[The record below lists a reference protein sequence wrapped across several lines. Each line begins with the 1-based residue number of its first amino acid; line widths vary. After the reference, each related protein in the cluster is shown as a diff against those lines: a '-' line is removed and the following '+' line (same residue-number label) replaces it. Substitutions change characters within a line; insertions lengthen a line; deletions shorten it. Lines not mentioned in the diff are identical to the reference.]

1 MSGTDLKKTYLCIGA
16 SSDVCSEYIG
26 HLVRNNP
33 AGITVL
39 AHSFSRQGRFDE
51 LKKSYP
57 ESEIVDLKADLSD
70 ADQVEA
76 MIRSIRDGYYD
87 IDHFLFFPALKFEYM
102 RLKELDLQRVEKS
115 FAVQAESFLI
125 LAKEF
130 FPAMKKKENARALV
144 MLTSYVADDMPPKFM
159 TDYVVAKYALLGAMK
174 AAAAE
179 YGGGKLMIN
188 GISPE
193 MMDTSFL
200 EKLDPKVR
208 EMSLYKN
215 GKLLVPSDLFE
226 TMDEML
232 SEDFA
237 ENGTN
242 RKICIS

>member
-1 MSGTDLKKTYLCIGA
+1 MSGLDSKKTYLCIGA
-16 SSDVCSEYIG
+16 SSDVCTEYIG
-26 HLVRNNP
+26 HLVKNNP

-51 LKKSYP
+51 LKRSYP
-57 ESEIVDLKADLSD
+57 EVRITDLRADLSD
-70 ADQVEA
+70 PGQVGA
-76 MIRSIRDGYYD
+76 MIENIRSGGYD
-87 IDHFLFFPALKFEYM
+87 IDNFLFFPALKFEYM
-102 RLKELDLQRVEKS
+102 RLKELDLQRVERS
-115 FAVQAESFLI
+115 FAVQAESFLL

-130 FPAMKKKENARALV
+130 FPLMKKRENARALV

-179 YGGGKLMIN
+179 YGGGNLMIN

-200 EKLDPKVR
+200 DKLDPKVR

-232 SEDFA
+232 SADFK